1 MATIVLSAA
10 GAAVGASV
18 GGGVFGLSSVVIGRA
33 IGATIGRAIDQ
44 RLMGVGSQ
52 TVETGRVERFRL
64 TGASEGSTVAQV
76 YGRMRVGGQVI
87 WATEFEEH
95 KKTSGGGGKGAPKGP
110 QVTEYSYS
118 VSLAV
123 ALCEGVISRV
133 GRVWA
138 DGSEIDVSTL
148 SMRVY
153 HGTEDQLPDAKIE
166 AVEGAGTVPA
176 YRGIAYVVLEDVD
189 LTAFGNRVPQFTFEV
204 MRPDQASGEKSDLT
218 HLVPAVA
225 MIPGTGEYALATDP
239 VYLKDATGAS
249 IASNVNTASGDT
261 DFTTSLDAMSE
272 ELPNCGS
279 TSLVVSWFGDD
290 LRCGTCQVQPK
301 VEQGTIDA
309 KDMPWS
315 VSGITRGVAVEIPR
329 DADDRVIYGGTPTDQ
344 SVVQAIEALHDAGQ
358 EVMFY
363 PFILMD
369 QMEDNTLVDPWSGDV
384 GQPALPWRGRI
395 TSSLAPGVSGT
406 TDGTAAADAE
416 VAAFFGNAQ
425 VSDFSV
431 EAISSA
437 ATGDFFD
444 FLAQPT
450 STPGQGIS
458 YTGPAEFSFRRMILH
473 YAHLCALAG
482 GVESFC
488 IGTEMRSLTRIRGA
502 SGFPAVD
509 QLIQLAADVRA
520 ILGPECKIGY
530 AADWS
535 EYFGYQ
541 LDGNLYYNLDAL
553 WADDNID
560 FIGIDNYMPLSDWRD
575 GDDHADADW
584 GAIYNL
590 DYLKANIEG
599 GEGYD
604 WYYAH
609 ENHDVAQIRTPIT
622 DGAYGEDWVYR
633 YKDIRN
639 WWLNDHHERIEGVRN
654 ETPTAWVPQSKPVW
668 FTELGCA
675 AIDKGTNEPNKF
687 LDAKSSESALPAY
700 SNGRR
705 DDFIQLQY
713 IRAMTGYWGEG
724 ENNPT
729 SEVYDGPMIDMTRA
743 HVWAWDARPYPAF
756 PSVTAVWSDG
766 DNYAKGHWLNGRS
779 TARSLA
785 DVVSEI
791 CARSGVEE
799 IDTSELWGVL
809 RGYNVNDIAGA
820 RSALQPLMLAYGF
833 EAVEREGQLIFRSRD
848 GKSQLTLADTDF
860 AVSDELDGLFERVR
874 APEAEVAGRVQ
885 LTFVDADG
893 DYAARSEEAIFPDE
907 ESRLV
912 SQSELP
918 LALTRAEGRQIV
930 ERWLSESRIARDTAR
945 FSLPPSLMSYGA
957 GDVISVETEEGTLRY
972 RVDHAT
978 FGQQQQIEAVRVEQ
992 EVYEPSD
999 MVEEIIEAKAFSAP
1013 VPVYPLFLDLPLL
1026 TGDEVPYTPHIAV
1039 TANPW
1044 PGSAAVYA
1052 SASDSGYTLNT
1063 LVPSWATIGVT
1074 QTALDAAKPVL
1085 WDRGPVL
1092 RVKLTRGE
1100 LFSVDPLDVL
1110 NGANVAAIG
1119 DGTSSNWEVFQFAN
1133 AEIVGENTYDISLRL
1148 RGQAGTDGL
1157 DAGEMTQSWP
1167 AGSRFVLIDATLR
1180 QLDLPQSSRGLARH
1194 YRIGPSNRA
1203 YDDTSFNHY
1212 VEAFDGI
1219 GLRPYAPAHLKADL
1233 LSSGNTS
1240 VSWVRRTR
1248 IDGDSW
1254 QSFEVPLGESYE
1266 LYLVRVI
1273 KDGTILR
1280 EVTTGS
1286 TSWTYTA
1293 SQKTSDGLTGAY
1305 EIHVAQMSESFG
1317 AGLFK
1322 RIEINE

>member
-1 MATIVLSAA
+1 MALPYLFEAWALDHQLPPEGDWRTWVIMGGRGA
-10 GAAVGASV
+10 GKTRAGSEWVRSMVEGSRATQRGRAKRVALIGETYDQAREV
-18 GGGVFGLSSVVIGRA
+18 MVFGDSGILACSPPDRRPTWHATRRTLIWPN
-33 IGATIGRAIDQ
+33 GAEA
-44 RLMGVGSQ
+44 
-52 TVETGRVERFRL
+52 TVF
-64 TGASEGSTVAQV
+64 
-76 YGRMRVGGQVI
+76 
-87 WATEFEEH
+87 
-95 KKTSGGGGKGAPKGP
+95 SGNDPEALRGP
-110 QVTEYSYS
+110 QF
-118 VSLAV
+118 
-123 ALCEGVISRV
+123 
-133 GRVWA
+133 
-138 DGSEIDVSTL
+138 
-148 SMRVY
+148 
-153 HGTEDQLPDAKIE
+153 DA
-166 AVEGAGTVPA
+166 
-176 YRGIAYVVLEDVD
+176 
-189 LTAFGNRVPQFTFEV
+189 
-204 MRPDQASGEKSDLT
+204 
-218 HLVPAVA
+218 
-225 MIPGTGEYALATDP
+225 
-239 VYLKDATGAS
+239 
-249 IASNVNTASGDT
+249 
-261 DFTTSLDAMSE
+261 
-272 ELPNCGS
+272 
-279 TSLVVSWFGDD
+279 
-290 LRCGTCQVQPK
+290 
-301 VEQGTIDA
+301 
-309 KDMPWS
+309 
-315 VSGITRGVAVEIPR
+315 
-329 DADDRVIYGGTPTDQ
+329 
-344 SVVQAIEALHDAGQ
+344 
-358 EVMFY
+358 
-363 PFILMD
+363 
-369 QMEDNTLVDPWSGDV
+369 
-384 GQPALPWRGRI
+384 
-395 TSSLAPGVSGT
+395 
-406 TDGTAAADAE
+406 
-416 VAAFFGNAQ
+416 
-425 VSDFSV
+425 
-431 EAISSA
+431 
-437 ATGDFFD
+437 
-444 FLAQPT
+444 
-450 STPGQGIS
+450 
-458 YTGPAEFSFRRMILH
+458 
-473 YAHLCALAG
+473 
-482 GVESFC
+482 
-488 IGTEMRSLTRIRGA
+488 
-502 SGFPAVD
+502 
-509 QLIQLAADVRA
+509 
-520 ILGPECKIGY
+520 
-530 AADWS
+530 
-535 EYFGYQ
+535 
-541 LDGNLYYNLDAL
+541 
-553 WADDNID
+553 
-560 FIGIDNYMPLSDWRD
+560 
-575 GDDHADADW
+575 
-584 GAIYNL
+584 
-590 DYLKANIEG
+590 
-599 GEGYD
+599 
-604 WYYAH
+604 
-609 ENHDVAQIRTPIT
+609 
-622 DGAYGEDWVYR
+622 
-633 YKDIRN
+633 
-639 WWLNDHHERIEGVRN
+639 
-654 ETPTAWVPQSKPVW
+654 AWVD
-668 FTELGCA
+668 ELGCA

-713 IRAMTGYWGEG
+713 IRAMTGYWGED

-766 DNYAKGHWLNGRS
+766 DSYAKGHWLNGRS
-779 TARSLA
+779 TARSVA
-785 DVVSEI
+785 DVVTEI
-791 CARSGVEE
+791 CVRSGVKE
-799 IDTSELWGVL
+799 IDTTELWGVL

-907 ESRLV
+907 ASRLV

-930 ERWLSESRIARDTAR
+930 ERWLSEARIARDTAR
-945 FSLPPSLMSYGA
+945 FSLSPSLMSYGA

-978 FGQQQQIEAVRVEQ
+978 LGQQQQIEAVRVEQ

-1074 QTALDAAKPVL
+1074 QTALDAAKPGL
-1085 WDRGPVL
+1085 WDRGSVL

-1100 LFSVDPLDVL
+1100 LSSVDPLDVL

-1157 DAGEMTQSWP
+1157 DTGDKTQSWP
-1167 AGSRFVLIDATLR
+1167 AGSRFVLIDTTLR

-1203 YDDTSFNHY
+1203 YDDTSFSHY

-1219 GLRPYAPAHLKADL
+1219 GLRPYAPAHLQAVPT
-1233 LSSGNTS
+1233 GTGGTA

-1273 KDGTILR
+1273 KDGAILR

>member
-52 TVETGRVERFRL
+52 TVETGHVERFRL

-153 HGTEDQLPDAKIE
+153 HGTEDQISDAKIE

-261 DFTTSLDAMSE
+261 DFITSLDAMSE

-315 VSGITRGVAVEIPR
+315 VSGITRDAAAEIPR

-416 VAAFFGNAQ
+416 VAAFFGSAQ

-450 STPGQGIS
+450 STPGQGIT

-488 IGTEMRSLTRIRGA
+488 IGSEMRSLTRIRGA

-509 QLIQLAADVRA
+509 QLIQLAADVRS

-541 LDGNLYYNLDAL
+541 ADGNFYYNLDAL

-575 GDDHADADW
+575 GDVHADADW
-584 GAIYNL
+584 GSIYNL

-609 ENHDVAQIRTPIT
+609 ENHDAAQIRTPIT

-639 WWLNDHHERIEGVRN
+639 WWLNDHHDRIGGVRS

-668 FTELGCA
+668 FTEMGCA

-756 PSVTAVWSDG
+756 PAVTSVWSDG

-785 DVVSEI
+785 DVVAEI
-791 CARSGVEE
+791 CARSGVDE

-809 RGYNVNDIAGA
+809 RGYNVNDIAGG

-848 GKSQLTLADTDF
+848 GKSQLTLADTDL

-874 APEAEVAGRVQ
+874 APEAEVANRVQ

-893 DYAARSEEAIFPDE
+893 DYAARSEEAVFPDE
-907 ESRLV
+907 DSRLV

-978 FGQQQQIEAVRVEQ
+978 LGQQQQIEAVRVEQ
-992 EVYEPSD
+992 EIYEPSD
-999 MVEEIIEAKAFSAP
+999 MVEEIIEAKPFAAP

-1052 SASDSGYTLNT
+1052 STSDSGYTLNT

-1074 QTALDAAKPVL
+1074 QTALEAAKPGL

-1100 LFSVDPLDVL
+1100 LSSVDPIDVL

-1119 DGTSSNWEVFQFAN
+1119 DGSSSNWEVFQFAN

-1148 RGQAGTDGL
+1148 RGQVGTDAL
-1157 DAGEMTQSWP
+1157 DTGAMTQSWP
-1167 AGSRFVLIDATLR
+1167 VGSRFVLINTTLR

-1194 YRIGPSNRA
+1194 YRIGPSNRP
-1203 YDDTSFNHY
+1203 YDDTIYTHY

-1219 GLRPYAPAHLKADL
+1219 GLRPYAPAHLRAVQ
-1233 LSSGNTS
+1233 SGTGNTE

-1254 QSFEVPLGESYE
+1254 QSVEVPLGESFE
-1266 LYLVRVI
+1266 LYLVRVV
-1273 KDGTILR
+1273 KDGAILR
-1280 EVTTGS
+1280 ETTTGS
-1286 TSWTYTA
+1286 PSWTYMSA
-1293 SQKTSDGLTGAY
+1293 QKTSDGLTGAY

>member
-10 GAAVGASV
+10 GAAIGASV

-33 IGATIGRAIDQ
+33 IGATIGQAIDQ

-64 TGASEGSTVAQV
+64 TGASEGTAVAQV

-87 WATEFEEH
+87 WATEFKEH
-95 KKTSGGGGKGAPKGP
+95 KSTSGGGGKGAPSSPK
-110 QVTEYSYS
+110 VTEYSYS
-118 VSLAV
+118 VSLAI
-123 ALCEGVISRV
+123 ALCEGEISRV

-138 DGSEIDVSTL
+138 DGNEIDTSTL
-148 SMRVY
+148 TMRVY
-153 HGTEDQLPDAKIE
+153 HGTQDQLPDAKIE
-166 AVEGAGTVPA
+166 AVEGAGLVPA
-176 YRGIAYVVLEDVD
+176 YRGIAYVVFEDLD
-189 LTAFGNRVPQFTFEV
+189 LTDFGNRVPQFTFEV
-204 MRPDQASGEKSDLT
+204 MRPDQADTPSDMT

-225 MIPGTGEYALATDP
+225 MIPGTGEYALATEP
-239 VYLKDATGAS
+239 VYLKDSSGTVLVSNMNAS
-249 IASNVNTASGDT
+249 SGQP
-261 DFTTSLDAMSE
+261 DFTTSLGAMTE
-272 ELPNCGS
+272 ELPNCGA

-290 LRCGTCQVQPK
+290 LRCGSCNIQPK
-301 VEQGTIDA
+301 VEQKQSDA
-309 KDMPWS
+309 RDMPWS
-315 VSGITRGVAVEIPR
+315 VSGISRAAASEIPR
-329 DADDRVIYGGTPTDQ
+329 DAEGRVIYGGTPTDQ
-344 SVVQAIEALHDAGQ
+344 SVVQAIRALHEAGQ

-369 QMEDNTLVDPWSGDV
+369 QMAGNGRVDPWSGE
-384 GQPALPWRGRI
+384 GEQPALPWRGRI
-395 TSSLAPGVSGT
+395 TTSLAPSVAGT
-406 TDGTAAADAE
+406 TDGSAAAEAE
-416 VAAFFGNAQ
+416 VAAFFGAAQ
-425 VSDFSV
+425 VDDFQVSN
-431 EAISSA
+431 ITQSLW
-437 ATGDFFD
+437 TDFAD
-444 FLAQPT
+444 LLALGKT
-450 STPGQGIS
+450 VKGQGIA
-458 YTGPAEFSFRRMILH
+458 YTGPEEFSFRRMILH

-488 IGTEMRSLTRIRGA
+488 IGSEMRGLTRIRGA

-541 LDGNLYYNLDAL
+541 IDGNLYYNLDPL

-560 FIGIDNYMPLSDWRD
+560 FIGIDNYMPLSDWRE
-575 GDDHADADW
+575 GDDHADAAW
-584 GAIYNL
+584 GSIYNP

-609 ENHDVAQIRTPIT
+609 EAHSAAQIRTPIT
-622 DGAYGEDWVYR
+622 DGAYHEDWVYR

-639 WWLNDHHERIEGVRN
+639 WWLNDHHERINGQRS

-675 AIDKGTNEPNKF
+675 AVDKATNQPNKF
-687 LDAKSSESALPAY
+687 LDAKSSESSLPAY

-713 IRAMTGYWGEG
+713 LRAMTGYWGAP
-724 ENNPT
+724 ENNPV
-729 SEVYDGPMIDMTRA
+729 SEVYGGPMIDMSRA

-756 PSVTAVWSDG
+756 PSVTSVWSDG

-785 DVVSEI
+785 DVVAEI

-799 IDTSELWGVL
+799 IDTSALWGVL
-809 RGYNVNDIAGA
+809 RGYNVSDIAGA

-833 EAVEREGQLIFRSRD
+833 EAIEREGKLIFRSRD
-848 GKSQLTLADTDF
+848 GKAQLSLSEQDV
-860 AVSDELDGLFERVR
+860 AVSDELDGVFERTR

-893 DYAARSEEAIFPDE
+893 DYGARAEEASFPDE

-918 LALTRAEGRQIV
+918 LALTRAEGRQVV
-930 ERWLSESRIARDTAR
+930 ERWLAESRIARDTAR
-945 FSLPPSLMSYGA
+945 FSLPPSLLPYGA
-957 GDVISVETEEGTLRY
+957 GDVIAVETGEGVQSYRIDQATLG
-972 RVDHAT
+972 A
-978 FGQQQQIEAVRVEQ
+978 QQLIEAVRVEP
-992 EVYEPSD
+992 EVYTPSD
-999 MVEEIIEAKAFSAP
+999 MVEEIIEAKPFAAP

-1026 TGDEVPYTPHIAV
+1026 TGEEVPHAPHIAV
-1039 TANPW
+1039 TGNPW

-1052 SASDSGYTLNT
+1052 APSDSGYTLNT
-1063 LVPSWATIGVT
+1063 LVPGWATIGVT
-1074 QTALDAAKPVL
+1074 QTALGAARAGL

-1092 RVKLTRGE
+1092 RVKLVRGE
-1100 LFSVDPLDVL
+1100 LASVDPLDVL

-1119 DGTSSNWEVFQFAN
+1119 DGTSANWEVFQFAN
-1133 AEIVGENTYDISLRL
+1133 AELVAENTYDLSLRL

-1157 DAGEMTQSWP
+1157 DGGTLTPTWP
-1167 AGSRFVLIDATLR
+1167 AGSRFVLIDTTLR
-1180 QLDLPQSSRGLARH
+1180 QIDLAQSARGLARH

-1203 YDDTSFNHY
+1203 YDDASYAHY

-1219 GLRPYAPAHLKADL
+1219 GLRPYAPVHLRATQTA
-1233 LSSGNTS
+1233 SGDTELC
-1240 VSWVRRTR
+1240 WTRRTR
-1248 IDGDSW
+1248 TDGDTW
-1254 QSFEVPLGESYE
+1254 QSVEVPLGETSE
-1266 LYLVRVI
+1266 LYLLRVVQ
-1273 KDGTILR
+1273 GGSVLR
-1280 EVTTGS
+1280 EVTTQVPN
-1286 TSWTYTA
+1286 WTYSA
-1293 SQKTSDGLTGAY
+1293 ALKTGDGVTGAY

-1317 AGLFK
+1317 AGLFR

>member
-239 VYLKDATGAS
+239 VYLKDSTGAS

-290 LRCGTCQVQPK
+290 LRCGSCQVQPK

-315 VSGITRGVAVEIPR
+315 VSGITRGAAAEIPR

-369 QMEDNTLVDPWSGDV
+369 QMEDNTLVDPWSGNV

-416 VAAFFGNAQ
+416 VAAFFGSAQ

-431 EAISSA
+431 ETISSA

-450 STPGQGIS
+450 STPGQGIT

-509 QLIQLAADVRA
+509 QLIQLAADVRS

-541 LDGNLYYNLDAL
+541 FDGNLYYNLDVL

-584 GAIYNL
+584 SAIYNL

-609 ENHDVAQIRTPIT
+609 ENHDAAQIRTPIT

-639 WWLNDHHERIEGVRN
+639 WWLNDHHERIGGVRI

-668 FTELGCA
+668 FTEMGCA

-713 IRAMTGYWGEG
+713 IRAMTGYWGED

-766 DNYAKGHWLNGRS
+766 DNYARGHWLNGRS

-785 DVVSEI
+785 DVVAEI

-907 ESRLV
+907 ASRLV

-957 GDVISVETEEGTLRY
+957 GDVISVEAEEGTLRY

-978 FGQQQQIEAVRVEQ
+978 LGQQQQIEAVRVEQ

-1074 QTALDAAKPVL
+1074 QTALDAAKPGL

-1100 LFSVDPLDVL
+1100 LSSVDPLDVL

-1133 AEIVGENTYDISLRL
+1133 AEIVGENTYDISMRL

-1157 DAGEMTQSWP
+1157 DTGDKTQSWP
-1167 AGSRFVLIDATLR
+1167 AGSRFVLIDTTLR

-1219 GLRPYAPAHLKADL
+1219 GLRPYAPAHLQAEPT
-1233 LSSGNTS
+1233 GTGGTA

-1273 KDGTILR
+1273 KDGAILR

-1286 TSWTYTA
+1286 SSWTYTA